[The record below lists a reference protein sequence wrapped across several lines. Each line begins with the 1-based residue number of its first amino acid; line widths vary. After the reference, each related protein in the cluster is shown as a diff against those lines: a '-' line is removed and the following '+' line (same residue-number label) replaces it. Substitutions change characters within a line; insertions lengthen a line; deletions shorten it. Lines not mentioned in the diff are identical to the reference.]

1 MKKIQKA
8 KNELSHIYHF
18 KELPD
23 EEGVSL
29 RRIVRCSFTVDHAVP
44 DRPELVVALPAL
56 EVGSVEEILIFLSV
70 RQGGGER
77 QQDRCKEVDRGFH
90 DN

>member
-23 EEGVSL
+23 EEGVL
-29 RRIVRCSFTVDHAVP
+29 TVKSYNAQM
-44 DRPELVVALPAL
+44 L
-56 EVGSVEEILIFLSV
+56 ECGPKLM
-70 RQGGGER
+70 
-77 QQDRCKEVDRGFH
+77 KT
-90 DN
+90 